1 MPVINRSAPK
11 PLPPEGPAK
20 LLIEEVTFGRS
31 KEKKTPF
38 FGLALK
44 DLASGL
50 TLKDRVYLT
59 QTSAWKTDALC
70 KSAGLI
76 LPEGA
81 YRLTTDDLEHR
92 LVFAVIVYE
101 AMQDGRQVAKCKTF
115 WRKEYA
121 LEQAPDLEL
130 IPDPPG
136 VPGPVK
142 LQLVESPAEVD
153 TKADTTT
160 APIPSTATPPP
171 AQPAPIAADTDSS
184 DDVGG
189 ISDEELAE
197 AFAYAKS
204 LKAKKAAAAVGK

>member
-1 MPVINRSAPK
+1 MPVIARSAPK

-20 LLIEEVTFGRS
+20 LLIEEVTFGKS
-31 KEKKTPF
+31 KEKRTPF

-70 KSAGLI
+70 KSSGLI

-92 LVFAVIVYE
+92 LVFGPIVYE
-101 AMQDGRQVAKCKTF
+101 TLQDGRQTAKMKTF

-136 VPGPVK
+136 VPGPAK
-142 LQLVESPAEVD
+142 LPLVETPAEVE
-153 TKADTTT
+153 ATTT
-160 APIPSTATPPP
+160 PSPSTATPPP
-171 AQPAPIAADTDSS
+171 VEPAPIAAETDSP
-184 DDVGG
+184 DDAGG

>member
-1 MPVINRSAPK
+1 MPVITRSAPK

-31 KEKKTPF
+31 KEKKTPY

-59 QTSAWKTDALC
+59 ETSAWKTDALC
-70 KSAGLI
+70 KSSGLI

-92 LVFAVIVYE
+92 LVFGPIVHE
-101 AMQDGRQVAKCKTF
+101 AMQDGRKVGKMKTF

-142 LQLVESPAEVD
+142 LQLVESPVEV
-153 TKADTTT
+153 AST
-160 APIPSTATPPP
+160 AAPTPPSTPTPPP
-171 AQPAPIAADTDSS
+171 VQPAPIAAETDSS
-184 DDVGG
+184 DDADG
-189 ISDEELAE
+189 ISDAELQE
-197 AFAYAKS
+197 AFTYAKL